1 LKILENIYKNKK
13 MNFLTILSIFLIVS
27 FQLSPLVLADASLFD
42 FVNFKDF
49 ETTTHAT
56 INSQKSTTHA
66 TINSQKSTTHATI
79 NSQKSTTH
87 ATINSQKSTTHAST
101 NSRKTSTR
109 ASTNSQRTTSKL
121 SVSTT
126 PPNNSY
132 DYSFEFGKRDLVEN
146 VQHVF
151 RNLVREMKVFVHKI
165 NFLEKE
171 FERIYQKEFENRTTG
186 HVNATTGPNLT
197 KHFNTTDLRNLMF
210 NKRNLVSKKLGQ
222 VKKITKQTTEQT
234 TEQTKEQTTEQTKE
248 QTTEGPKGDLY
259 CPYCGK

>member
-1 LKILENIYKNKK
+1 

-27 FQLSPLVLADASLFD
+27 FQLSPLVLADASLLD
-42 FVNFKDF
+42 FGNLIDF
-49 ETTTHAT
+49 ETTTHAPT
-56 INSQKSTTHA
+56 SSQKSTTHA
-66 TINSQKSTTHATI
+66 PIS
-79 NSQKSTTH
+79 
-87 ATINSQKSTTHAST
+87 
-101 NSRKTSTR
+101 SRKTTKQ
-109 ASTNSQRTTSKL
+109 ASTKSQRTSSKL

-126 PPNNSY
+126 SPYEHNNGY
-132 DYSFEFGKRDLVEN
+132 NDFGKRDLVEN

-151 RNLVREMKVFVHKI
+151 RKLVREMKVFVHKI

-222 VKKITKQTTEQT
+222 VKKITKQTTEQSNAKQSNAEHSKT
-234 TEQTKEQTTEQTKE
+234 HSKTKPSKAAQSKATQSKAK
-248 QTTEGPKGDLY
+248 Q
-259 CPYCGK
+259 